1 MKKIKETKIQ
11 HQGSGSLLTTIPSF
25 IVQLHNL
32 EKGDKLEW
40 SYNPD
45 DLGDIRLRIV
55 KK

>member
-1 MKKIKETKIQ
+1 MKQVKRTKIQ

-32 EKGDKLEW
+32 EKGDMIEW
-40 SYNPD
+40 SYNPE
-45 DLGDIRLRIV
+45 DLSDIRIKIV